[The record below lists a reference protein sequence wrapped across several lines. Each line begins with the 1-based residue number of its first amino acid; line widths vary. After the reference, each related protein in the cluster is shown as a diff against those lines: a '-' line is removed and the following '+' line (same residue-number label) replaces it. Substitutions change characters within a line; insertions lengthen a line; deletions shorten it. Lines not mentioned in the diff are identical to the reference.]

1 SADSLTLPVSH
12 RKSSRAV
19 DRRHFPSRP
28 KQPPTRHPTPSR
40 LPAPRPIHPR
50 SLTLLPASH
59 PRVAHDSSYTQSH
72 PPWTSSFPSPPPI
85 AQLRRNPSDEFPA
98 ESRGPKLE
106 RAMATCR
113 KMARVDVG
121 DLKQRLV
128 KRLGRQRAGK
138 YFAHL
143 TRLLNLKLTKVE
155 FDRLCCATI
164 GKENIALHNALIKG
178 IISNALSGVPP
189 PSRQAVTGQSGT
201 TTAPS
206 GQCVGVVLP
215 VLGNVGAVVDS
226 GDGEL
231 ARERGAPVGK
241 VVSVED
247 GEEVE
252 QVRSAP
258 CVQSRSPITAPL
270 GISVAGS
277 SGVRMRRTN
286 DPEAL
291 CYDSTHLLDTGAL
304 CEALQKRL
312 HSDGVGVTV
321 HAAEALNRGLDEF
334 LRRLIK
340 PCMDLSRVRAS
351 SRRIGKVNERFAGR
365 MNALQQPNQGH
376 CTTLQDFAVAMQ
388 SDPRSLGPNWPTLM
402 EKIQTMSFGG
412 E

>member
-1 SADSLTLPVSH
+1 
-12 RKSSRAV
+12 
-19 DRRHFPSRP
+19 
-28 KQPPTRHPTPSR
+28 
-40 LPAPRPIHPR
+40 
-50 SLTLLPASH
+50 
-59 PRVAHDSSYTQSH
+59 
-72 PPWTSSFPSPPPI
+72 
-85 AQLRRNPSDEFPA
+85 
-98 ESRGPKLE
+98 
-106 RAMATCR
+106 MATCR
-113 KMARVDVG
+113 KMARVDVAE
-121 DLKQRLV
+121 LKQRLV
-128 KRLGRQRAGK
+128 KRLGRLRAGK

-143 TRLLNLKLTKVE
+143 SRLLNLKLTKVE
-155 FDRLCCATI
+155 FDRLCYATI
-164 GKENIALHNALIKG
+164 GKENIALHNALIRG
-178 IISNALSGVPP
+178 IISNALSGAPP

-206 GQCVGVVLP
+206 GQCVGVALP
-215 VLGNVGAVVDS
+215 VVGNVGAVVDS

-277 SGVRMRRTN
+277 SGLRIWRRMD
-286 DPEAL
+286 DPKAS
-291 CYDSTHLLDTGAL
+291 CYDSRYLLDTATL
-304 CEALQKRL
+304 CEGLQRRL
-312 HSDGVGVTV
+312 HSDGMGVTV
-321 HAAEALNRGLDEF
+321 QGADALNRGLDEF

-351 SRRIGKVNERFAGR
+351 SRRIGKVNEKFAGR
-365 MNALQQPNQGH
+365 MNGLQQQNLGQ
-376 CTTLQDFAVAMQ
+376 CTTLQDFAVAVQ
-388 SDPRSLGPNWPTLM
+388 ADPHSLGPNWPTQI

>member
-1 SADSLTLPVSH
+1 
-12 RKSSRAV
+12 
-19 DRRHFPSRP
+19 
-28 KQPPTRHPTPSR
+28 
-40 LPAPRPIHPR
+40 
-50 SLTLLPASH
+50 
-59 PRVAHDSSYTQSH
+59 
-72 PPWTSSFPSPPPI
+72 
-85 AQLRRNPSDEFPA
+85 
-98 ESRGPKLE
+98 
-106 RAMATCR
+106 MATCR
-113 KMARVDVG
+113 KMARVDVAE
-121 DLKQRLV
+121 LKQRLV

-155 FDRLCCATI
+155 FDKLCFATI
-164 GKENIALHNALIKG
+164 GKENIALHNALIRG

-206 GQCVGVVLP
+206 GQCVGVALP
-215 VLGNVGAVVDS
+215 VVGNVGAVVDS

-277 SGVRMRRTN
+277 SGVRMRRWMD
-286 DPEAL
+286 DPKAS
-291 CYDSTHLLDTGAL
+291 CYDSGHLLDTATL
-304 CEALQKRL
+304 CEGLQRRL
-312 HSDGVGVTV
+312 HSDGIGVTIQGV
-321 HAAEALNRGLDEF
+321 DALNRGLDEF

-340 PCMDLSRVRAS
+340 PCIDLSRVRAS
-351 SRRIGKVNERFAGR
+351 SRRISKVNEKFAGR
-365 MNALQQPNQGH
+365 MNVLPQPSLGH
-376 CTTLQDFAVAMQ
+376 CTTLQDFAVAVQ
-388 SDPRSLGPNWPTLM
+388 SDPQSLGPNLPTQI

>member
-1 SADSLTLPVSH
+1 
-12 RKSSRAV
+12 
-19 DRRHFPSRP
+19 
-28 KQPPTRHPTPSR
+28 
-40 LPAPRPIHPR
+40 
-50 SLTLLPASH
+50 
-59 PRVAHDSSYTQSH
+59 
-72 PPWTSSFPSPPPI
+72 
-85 AQLRRNPSDEFPA
+85 
-98 ESRGPKLE
+98 
-106 RAMATCR
+106 MATCR
-113 KMARVDVG
+113 KMARVDVA

-143 TRLLNLKLTKVE
+143 TRLLNLKLSKVD

-164 GKENIALHNALIKG
+164 GKDNIALHNALIRG

-206 GQCVGVVLP
+206 GQCVGVALP
-215 VLGNVGAVVDS
+215 VVGNVGAVADS
-226 GDGEL
+226 VDGEL

-277 SGVRMRRTN
+277 SGARARGRMG
-286 DPEAL
+286 DPMSS
-291 CYDSTHLLDTGAL
+291 CYDSAHLLDTGAL
-304 CEALQKRL
+304 REALQRRM
-312 HSDGVGVTV
+312 HADGVGVTV
-321 HAAEALNRGLDEF
+321 QAVDALNRGLDEF
-334 LRRLIK
+334 LQRLIK

-351 SRRIGKVNERFAGR
+351 SRRISKANEKFAGR
-365 MNALQQPNQGH
+365 INAVQQPNQGH
-376 CTTLQDFAVAMQ
+376 CTTLQDFVVAMQ
-388 SDPRSLGPNWPTLM
+388 SDPRLLGPDWPTQI

>member
-1 SADSLTLPVSH
+1 
-12 RKSSRAV
+12 
-19 DRRHFPSRP
+19 
-28 KQPPTRHPTPSR
+28 
-40 LPAPRPIHPR
+40 
-50 SLTLLPASH
+50 
-59 PRVAHDSSYTQSH
+59 
-72 PPWTSSFPSPPPI
+72 
-85 AQLRRNPSDEFPA
+85 
-98 ESRGPKLE
+98 
-106 RAMATCR
+106 MATCR
-113 KMARVDVG
+113 KMARVDVAE
-121 DLKQRLV
+121 LKQRLV

-164 GKENIALHNALIKG
+164 GKENIALHNALIRG

-206 GQCVGVVLP
+206 GQCVGVALP
-215 VLGNVGAVVDS
+215 PLGNVGAVVDS
-226 GDGEL
+226 GDGEVV
-231 ARERGAPVGK
+231 RERGAPVGK

-277 SGVRMRRTN
+277 SGVRIRRRMD
-286 DPEAL
+286 DPVAS
-291 CYDSTHLLDTGAL
+291 CYDSAHLLDTGAL
-304 CEALQKRL
+304 CEALQRRL

-321 HAAEALNRGLDEF
+321 HAVDALNRGLDGF
-334 LRRLIK
+334 LQRLIK

-351 SRRIGKVNERFAGR
+351 SRRISKVNERFAGR

-388 SDPRSLGPNWPTLM
+388 SDPCSLGPNWPTQM
-402 EKIQTMSFGG
+402 EKIQAMSFGG